1 MGTARV
7 LGQAPPSLT
16 EGGRALSEDVPKKE
30 RIQLGAIPVTSVRRT
45 LLDCVSSYVSL
56 ELIEAAL
63 RQARARGFI
72 DEQDVRLIQA
82 RARGVT
88 RYVLSRIVSASRR
101 CCTMGSLA

>member
-1 MGTARV
+1 MTPFDQLRV
-7 LGQAPPSLT
+7 TKEKLPPELR
-16 EGGRALSEDVPKKE
+16 E
-30 RIQLGAIPVTSVRRT
+30 QTSVRRT

-82 RARGVT
+82 RAR
-88 RYVLSRIVSASRR
+88 A
-101 CCTMGSLA
+101 A